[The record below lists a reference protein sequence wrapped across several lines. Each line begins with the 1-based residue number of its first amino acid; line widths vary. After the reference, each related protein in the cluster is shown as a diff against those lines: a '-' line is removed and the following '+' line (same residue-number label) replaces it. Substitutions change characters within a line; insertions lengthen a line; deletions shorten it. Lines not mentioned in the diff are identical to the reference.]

1 MLDFLG
7 ILFRVMVVI
16 AAVMIILWIFG
27 GGLA

>member
-1 MLDFLG
+1 MLDLLG
-7 ILFRVMVVI
+7 ILFRIMVVV